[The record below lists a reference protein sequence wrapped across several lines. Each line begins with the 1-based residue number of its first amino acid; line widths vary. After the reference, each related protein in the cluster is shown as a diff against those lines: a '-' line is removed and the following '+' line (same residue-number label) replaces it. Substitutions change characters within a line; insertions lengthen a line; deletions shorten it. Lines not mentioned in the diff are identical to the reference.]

1 MTGNSDFSGRIDEYN
16 GEEVVVFKIRPDIG
30 QFFHYQMEKM
40 K

>member
-1 MTGNSDFSGRIDEYN
+1 MGNN